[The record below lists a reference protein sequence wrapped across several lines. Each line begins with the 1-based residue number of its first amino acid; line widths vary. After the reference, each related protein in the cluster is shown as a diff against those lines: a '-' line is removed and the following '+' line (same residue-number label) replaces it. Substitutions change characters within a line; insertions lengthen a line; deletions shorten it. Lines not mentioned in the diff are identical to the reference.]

1 MTKFIFVD
9 TESVGISPYYGTM
22 TEFGAV
28 ELVSEKSFHGGII
41 ESIPSKENPA
51 IPEIVEA
58 WTEDEY
64 RLKLHLV
71 MNNFSEWLESFNDDR
86 LVFVS
91 DNPAWDYMWI
101 ATAFDVTTGV
111 NPFGHSAR
119 RIGDLYA
126 GLSGNWRNTNKWKK
140 LRVTKHDHNPVN
152 DALGNVEAF
161 KAILKQ
167 YGQELPN
174 D

>member
-28 ELVSEKSFHGGII
+28 ELMTEQSFHGEII
-41 ESIPSKENPA
+41 KSVPSKENPA
-51 IPEIVEA
+51 IPEVVEPF
-58 WTEDEY
+58 TEPQY
-64 RLKLHLV
+64 RVQLHIIMSDFEL
-71 MNNFSEWLESFNDDR
+71 WLRSFDDDR

-101 ATAFDVTTGV
+101 AYAFDVYSGI

-126 GLSGNWRNTNKWKK
+126 GLSGNWRNTHKWKK
-140 LRVTKHDHNPVN
+140 LRITKHDHNPVN

-174 D
+174 E